1 LENITDTLISR
12 STRVKRIL
20 SQPVSTT
27 DLVTANEPIDNL
39 IKEGGEDFYNYVN
52 RIGLATDPGLIV
64 LSSIHHY
71 YYDTEELNNAR
82 TVINLKELNKI
93 KQIRSFLQ
101 SQLPFMP
108 SKCNFLGFFVNN
120 TKVDRYTLRNSSS
133 FLANKM
139 RSDDIENSIVSR
151 FSFINMLYGL
161 MDSKT
166 NTYLSESSVTS
177 LLRDNDF
184 KVLDMTDFNGLT
196 FFHSQKIG
204 HTYN

>member
-1 LENITDTLISR
+1 LENITDLQLTNRIRTETNLRLPVR
-12 STRVKRIL
+12 SINL
-20 SQPVSTT
+20 VS
-27 DLVTANEPIDNL
+27 ANEAIDNL

-52 RIGLATDPGLIV
+52 KIGLATDPGLIV

-71 YYDTEELNNAR
+71 FYDTEELNNAR

-93 KQIRSFLQ
+93 RQIRSFLQ

-120 TKVDRYTLRNSSS
+120 TKVDRYALRNSSS

-139 RSDDIENSIVSR
+139 RSDEIENSIVSR

-161 MDSKT
+161 LDSKT
-166 NTYLSESSVTS
+166 NTYLSEFSVTS
-177 LLRDNDF
+177 LLRDNGF
-184 KVLDMTDFNGLT
+184 KVMDMTEFNGLT
-196 FFHSQKIG
+196 FFHSQKVGDI
-204 HTYN
+204 YN